1 MGIIENKH
9 KQNMMSNT
17 YIVLALGIA
26 TTTIAVRLQSQD
38 VFYLVEIGDW
48 LDGAAIDIGDW
59 TEGAFEDL
67 GDWTEGAFE
76 DLGDWT
82 EGAFVD
88 FGDWTEEAF
97 VDFGDWT
104 EEAAIDTGD
113 WIKETMMKLATEEG
127 RNDLKEPIVLPIII
141 KIADF
146 LE

>member
-26 TTTIAVRLQSQD
+26 NTTSAVRLQSQD

-48 LDGAAIDIGDW
+48 LDGAAIDIGN
-59 TEGAFEDL
+59 
-67 GDWTEGAFE
+67 WTEGAFE

-88 FGDWTEEAF
+88 FGDWTE
-97 VDFGDWT
+97 G
-104 EEAAIDTGD
+104 AAIDTGD

-127 RNDLKEPIVLPIII
+127 RNDLKEPIVLPIIK

>member
-1 MGIIENKH
+1 MGIIENKQ

-26 TTTIAVRLQSQD
+26 TMTSAIRLQSQD

-67 GDWTEGAFE
+67 GDWTEGAF
-76 DLGDWT
+76 
-82 EGAFVD
+82 VD
-88 FGDWTEEAF
+88 F
-97 VDFGDWT
+97 
-104 EEAAIDTGD
+104 GD

-127 RNDLKEPIVLPIII
+127 RNELKRPIFEPIIF
-141 KIADF
+141 KIAEF
-146 LE
+146 LVDNDVPPP

>member
-1 MGIIENKH
+1 MGIIENKQ

-26 TTTIAVRLQSQD
+26 TMTSAIRLQSQD

-59 TEGAFEDL
+59 TEV
-67 GDWTEGAFE
+67 AFE

-88 FGDWTEEAF
+88 FGDWTEGAF

-104 EEAAIDTGD
+104 EGAAIDTGD

-127 RNDLKEPIVLPIII
+127 RNDLKEPIVLPILVAIT
-141 KIADF
+141 DF
-146 LE
+146 LVDNDVPPPF

>member
-1 MGIIENKH
+1 MEPPIQTEYFLSGGAMILIL
-9 KQNMMSNT
+9 M
-17 YIVLALGIA
+17 V
-26 TTTIAVRLQSQD
+26 
-38 VFYLVEIGDW
+38 
-48 LDGAAIDIGDW
+48 DGAAIDI
-59 TEGAFEDL
+59 

-88 FGDWTEEAF
+88 FGDWTEGAF

-104 EEAAIDTGD
+104 EGAAIDTGD

-127 RNDLKEPIVLPIII
+127 RNDLKEPIVLPIIV

-146 LE
+146 LVDNDVPPPF